1 VKVYSGF
8 KMSQE
13 TKRMLS
19 VTPKENLSFMKKLF
33 IGAEIGRK
41 PQKHKAKQAKI
52 KDNSKP
58 DLEA

>member
-19 VTPKENLSFMKKLF
+19 VTPKENLPFMKKLF
-33 IGAEIGRK
+33 IGAEIAEA
-41 PQKHKAKQAKI
+41 KAKQAKI

>member
-1 VKVYSGF
+1 
-8 KMSQE
+8 MSQE

-19 VTPKENLSFMKKLF
+19 VTSKENLPFMKKLF
-33 IGAEIGRK
+33 IEAEIAEA
-41 PQKHKAKQAKI
+41 KAKQAKI

>member
-1 VKVYSGF
+1 MKINSGY

-13 TKRMLS
+13 TKRMLM
-19 VTPKENLSFMKKLF
+19 VTPVEKIHFMKKMF
-33 IGAEIGRK
+33 IEAEIAEA
-41 PQKHKAKQAKI
+41 KAKQAKI

>member
-1 VKVYSGF
+1 MKVNSSF

-19 VTPKENLSFMKKLF
+19 VTSKENLPFMKKLF
-33 IGAEIGRK
+33 IEAEIAEA
-41 PQKHKAKQAKI
+41 KAKQAKI

>member
-33 IGAEIGRK
+33 IGAEIAEA
-41 PQKHKAKQAKI
+41 KAKQAKI